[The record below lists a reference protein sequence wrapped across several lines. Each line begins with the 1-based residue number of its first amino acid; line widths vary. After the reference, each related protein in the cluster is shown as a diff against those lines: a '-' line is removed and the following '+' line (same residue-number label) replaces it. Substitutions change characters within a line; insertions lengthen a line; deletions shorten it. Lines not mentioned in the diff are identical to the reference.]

1 MLKGAK
7 ISSSI
12 PLLRGSFS
20 SWIFH
25 ELGIP
30 VGAPIIQP
38 MQLFSSKIK
47 MSNLIK
53 GLFFMVNHLQPRSI
67 YPSVRC
73 GLEMAVLNA
82 IAGRKGCSLL
92 DVLQHRLVEEDD
104 LSSSSKVKICG
115 LLDSGGTPSEVARV
129 AKTLVE
135 EGFPAIKLK
144 ASCITIF

>member
-1 MLKGAK
+1 MN
-7 ISSSI
+7 
-12 PLLRGSFS
+12 
-20 SWIFH
+20 H
-25 ELGIP
+25 
-30 VGAPIIQP
+30 IQP
-38 MQLFSSKIK
+38 S
-47 MSNLIK
+47 
-53 GLFFMVNHLQPRSI
+53 SI

-92 DVLQHRLVEEDD
+92 DVLQHRLDEEKN
-104 LSSSSKVKICG
+104 LTTSSKVQICG

>member
-1 MLKGAK
+1 MN
-7 ISSSI
+7 
-12 PLLRGSFS
+12 
-20 SWIFH
+20 H
-25 ELGIP
+25 
-30 VGAPIIQP
+30 IQP
-38 MQLFSSKIK
+38 S
-47 MSNLIK
+47 
-53 GLFFMVNHLQPRSI
+53 SI

-82 IAGRKGCSLL
+82 IAGRKSCSLL
-92 DVLQHRLVEEDD
+92 DVLQHRLDEEKN
-104 LSSSSKVKICG
+104 LTTSSKVQICG